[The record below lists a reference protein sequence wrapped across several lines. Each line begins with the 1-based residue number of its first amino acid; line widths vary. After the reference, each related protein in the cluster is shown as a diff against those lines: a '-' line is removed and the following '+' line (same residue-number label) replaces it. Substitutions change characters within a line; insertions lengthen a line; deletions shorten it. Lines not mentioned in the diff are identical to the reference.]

1 MNTATKEIVEELV
14 QRLLDG
20 EGGEAYLVE
29 TEVAKMMLDNKNEQE

>member
-1 MNTATKEIVEELV
+1 MV

-20 EGGEAYLVE
+20 EGGETYLVE